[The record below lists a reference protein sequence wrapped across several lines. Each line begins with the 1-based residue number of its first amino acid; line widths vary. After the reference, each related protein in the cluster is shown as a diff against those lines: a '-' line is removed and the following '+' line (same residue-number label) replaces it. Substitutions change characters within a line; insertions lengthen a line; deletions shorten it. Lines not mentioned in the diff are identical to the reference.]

1 IIREYPNVI
10 NKQHPIERLL
20 ILALSRVSSSIFDN
34 VLHMFEQTPLQN
46 HRTNLIKL
54 VIHTYL
60 ELRLH
65 Y

>member
-1 IIREYPNVI
+1 
-10 NKQHPIERLL
+10 
-20 ILALSRVSSSIFDN
+20 
-34 VLHMFEQTPLQN
+34 MFEQAPLQD

-65 Y
+65 YICTSKNYQMQRIRSKFTKLITQKSINK